1 MPNPV
6 LSQKRWDESRESGPD
21 GWASPSGAAGV
32 ATTDTATTN
41 QPGYAPTAPPTRLG
55 RPDKDQHGGRSGD
68 YAFGTQR
75 APHVP
80 SGRTMTIGGT
90 LTATGV
96 LLVLLLAT
104 GVIGW
109 MQVTQTSFTPQPTLN
124 DPNPA
129 AQITTNFPG
138 WVFLPAIAA
147 LIAGIVLAFKP
158 RLAVVLAPVYVLCFG
173 FTLGAISHM
182 YDLQYDG
189 IVIQAIGATL
199 GVFVMMFFLYATRIV
214 KVTPKL
220 ALGIIAATGGI
231 VLLYLVTFILSIF
244 GVDMTFWNEP
254 SPLGIGISVVIV
266 CVAAFN
272 LMLDFNFIEKASAA
286 GEPKYMEWYGAFGL
300 TVTLIWLYLELL
312 RLLSLLKQ

>member
-21 GWASPSGAAGV
+21 GWASPTGAAG
-32 ATTDTATTN
+32 ATATGTTVYP
-41 QPGYAPTAPPTRLG
+41 PGAAPTPAPGTLEPG
-55 RPDKDQHGGRSGD
+55 KDQHGGRSGD

-109 MQVTQTSFTPQPTLN
+109 MQVTQTSFTPQPTAT

-129 AQITTNFPG
+129 VQITTHSPG
-138 WVFLPAIAA
+138 WVFLPVIAA
-147 LIAGIVLAFKP
+147 LIAGLVLAFKP

-231 VLLYLVTFILSIF
+231 FLLYMVTFILSIF

>member
-21 GWASPSGAAGV
+21 GWASPSGASGAAG
-32 ATTDTATTN
+32 TTTVYP
-41 QPGYAPTAPPTRLG
+41 PGTAPTPAPGSLDPG
-55 RPDKDQHGGRSGD
+55 KDRHGGRSGD
-68 YAFGTQR
+68 YAFGTER

-109 MQVTQTSFTPQPTLN
+109 MQVTQTSFTPQPTLG
-124 DPNPA
+124 DPNPSA
-129 AQITTNFPG
+129 IITTNSPG
-138 WVFLPAIAA
+138 WVFLPVIVA
-147 LIAGIVLAFKP
+147 LIAGLVLAFKP
-158 RLAVVLAPVYVLCFG
+158 RLAVVLAPIYVLCFG
-173 FTLGAISHM
+173 FALGAISHM

-199 GVFVMMFFLYATRIV
+199 GVFLMMFFLYATRIV

-231 VLLYLVTFILSIF
+231 FLLYLVTFILSIF
-244 GVDMTFWNEP
+244 GIDMTFWNEP